1 MTAAYKLSLATF
13 FAVLALLA
21 CASFAS
27 AASVQWNYI
36 QPDYLCS
43 PLTLHAAA
51 GTYFSSATTYA
62 TDFYVD
68 GDYAGMWGSASSQ
81 SFVNNCVIQVSD
93 VNFSV
98 TYHAEI
104 TDSNTG
110 EVIAPGATV
119 AKGARLHLRF
129 IPHVFEDIS
138 WFGTGASLDSP
149 FGEWVKDA
157 APPGPIACRQQDYL
171 NAWYGDGYHEGDFYA
186 ALTLD
191 PPSKS
196 FKGLDNLDCTV
207 NGTEADCTM
216 NSVGMFPIGFDF
228 APTIGNLYGRFG
240 APDGT
245 TIDLS
250 PVNPVIHG
258 TGCFG
263 SNVPMRYFRDRGWA
277 SNGAEVPNLPKGDVW
292 NLQVPEQVIDYP
304 ITVSTSAAQ
313 APTPPGIIRGACTV
327 GTPYSISFTSTDPNG
342 RQLKYGIDWDN
353 DGTVDQWVPPSAYVD
368 SGTRPCGRIAQSIG

>member
-1 MTAAYKLSLATF
+1 
-13 FAVLALLA
+13 
-21 CASFAS
+21 
-27 AASVQWNYI
+27 
-36 QPDYLCS
+36 
-43 PLTLHAAA
+43 
-51 GTYFSSATTYA
+51 
-62 TDFYVD
+62 
-68 GDYAGMWGSASSQ
+68 
-81 SFVNNCVIQVSD
+81 
-93 VNFSV
+93 
-98 TYHAEI
+98 
-104 TDSNTG
+104 
-110 EVIAPGATV
+110 
-119 AKGARLHLRF
+119 
-129 IPHVFEDIS
+129 
-138 WFGTGASLDSP
+138 
-149 FGEWVKDA
+149 
-157 APPGPIACRQQDYL
+157 
-171 NAWYGDGYHEGDFYA
+171 
-186 ALTLD
+186 
-191 PPSKS
+191 
-196 FKGLDNLDCTV
+196 
-207 NGTEADCTM
+207 M

-368 SGTRPCGRIAQSIG
+368 LGTSQSASRTYAIAGAKTVKVLAQNDQGASSEWTTYSFNCSNINCPIGYVMQGGACDGNCRCQRH